1 MRRIIAV
8 FLCAVLVMTMGTGF
22 AFAEDERREEIPP
35 SPLTIEVP
43 NLNGGINSA
52 MADREKVEVAN
63 SFYYTPIT
71 VKYNGVKVT
80 DYEVVT
86 MGDSYFRAVSLSNGR
101 FKLYPVT
108 ASQSAVFYIRYGATD
123 YAFQAKVKNND
134 VVDRKENERGRLGI
148 ETGNYGEVGYGA
160 WAGDSGRLGNG
171 FYGVPISVRFNLLRT
186 AEYEVTFDKEG
197 YFDLEYLE
205 DGRFTLTP
213 LKPTT
218 SIKVI
223 VLRNGFEYEF
233 ETFITTDDV
242 IWFGNGII
250 PEPDEE
256 DDVVNEPVD
265 SPATEEEVVPEVT
278 MEDVVKDIVKDTSL
292 SAKSSKVTL
301 KNGKKAVKITVD
313 AEDVKDILKAGYTV
327 EYHYYRSTKKGSGY
341 GKAKKI
347 STENTYTN
355 TSGKK
360 GTRYYYKVVIVVKDE
375 SGEVVSKSGLKQCK
389 YAVRTW

>member
-1 MRRIIAV
+1 MKKILTV
-8 FLCAVLVMTMGTGF
+8 VLCTVLILTFVTGT
-22 AFAEDERREEIPP
+22 AFAGNGQGEMKAPTPP

-43 NLNGGINSA
+43 NLNGGIYSA
-52 MADREKVEVAN
+52 MADRDSVAVAN
-63 SFYYTPIT
+63 AFYYTPIT

-86 MGDSYFRAVSLSNGR
+86 MGDSYFRAVSLSEGR

-108 ASQSAVFYIRYGATD
+108 ASKNALFYIRYDGVD
-123 YAFQAKVKNND
+123 YEFQARVTSKD
-134 VVDRKENERGRLGI
+134 VVDRKENERGRLAI

-160 WAGDSGRLGNG
+160 EAGSAGRLGNG
-171 FYGVPISVRFNLLRT
+171 FYGVPVSVRFNLIRT
-186 AEYEVTFDKEG
+186 AEYEVAFDKEG

-205 DGRFTLTP
+205 DGRFIITP

-223 VLRNGFEYEF
+223 ILRNGFEYEF

-250 PEPDEE
+250 PESGEE
-256 DDVVNEPVD
+256 TAPETGMETENVD
-265 SPATEEEVVPEVT
+265 SEVS
-278 MEDVVKDIVKDTSL
+278 MEDVVKDIVKETSF
-292 SAKSSKVTL
+292 SASSSKVKL
-301 KNGKKAVKITVD
+301 KNGKQGVKITVK

-341 GKAKKI
+341 GKALKV
-347 STENTYTN
+347 SDSNTYTN

-360 GTRYYYKVVIVVKDE
+360 GTKYYYKAAIVVKDE
-375 SGEVVSKSGLKQCK
+375 DGEIVSKSGLKQCK
-389 YAVRTW
+389 YAARTW

>member
-1 MRRIIAV
+1 MKKILTV
-8 FLCAVLVMTMGTGF
+8 VLCAAMILTMVTGT
-22 AFAEDERREEIPP
+22 AFAGNGQVEMKEQNPP

-43 NLNGGINSA
+43 NLNGGTYSA
-52 MADREKVEVAN
+52 MADRGRVEVAN
-63 SFYYTPIT
+63 SFYFNPIT

-86 MGDSYFRAVSLSNGR
+86 MGDSYFRAVSLADGR

-108 ASQSAVFYIRYGATD
+108 ASSSALFYIRYDGVD
-123 YAFQAKVKNND
+123 YEFQAKVNSND
-134 VVDRKENERGRLGI
+134 VVDRKENERGKLGI

-160 WAGDSGRLGNG
+160 YAGDPGRLGNG
-171 FYGVPISVRFNLLRT
+171 FYNTPVSVRFNLIRT

-205 DGRFTLTP
+205 DGRFKLIP

-223 VLRNGFEYEF
+223 ILRNGFEYEF

-242 IWFGNGII
+242 IWFGNGI
-250 PEPDEE
+250 
-256 DDVVNEPVD
+256 V
-265 SPATEEEVVPEVT
+265 PATGDDAEPETGADAEEEAIPEVT
-278 MEDVVKDIVKDTSL
+278 MEDVVKDIVQETSL
-292 SAKSSKVTL
+292 SASSSKVTL
-301 KNGKKAVKITVD
+301 KNGKQGVKITVK

-341 GKAKKI
+341 GKALKV
-347 STENTYTN
+347 SDSNTYTN

-360 GTRYYYKVVIVVKDE
+360 GTKYYYKAAIVVKDE
-375 SGEVVSKSGLKQCK
+375 DGEIVSKSGLKQCK
-389 YAVRTW
+389 YAARTW